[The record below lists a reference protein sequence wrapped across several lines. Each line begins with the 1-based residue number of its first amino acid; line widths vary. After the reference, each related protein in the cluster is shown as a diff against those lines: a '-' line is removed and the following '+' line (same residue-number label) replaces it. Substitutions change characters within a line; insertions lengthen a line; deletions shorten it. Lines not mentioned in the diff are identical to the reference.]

1 MRGKFVNAAA
11 GVFSNEVTNLALAL
25 HPIKRNYFISVQV
38 LRGVITIKME
48 ISSKCS
54 ASIQNKMTSEAAKH
68 GKFMRI

>member
-11 GVFSNEVTNLALAL
+11 GVFSNEVTNLVLVL
-25 HPIKRNYFISVQV
+25 HPIKRGYYTSVQV
-38 LRGVITIKME
+38 FCGVSTFKME

-54 ASIQNKMTSEAAKH
+54 ASIQNKMTSEPAKH